1 MLDWLFYRQN
11 SNKIKT
17 ASNNVIIAELV
28 ESIVHGLK
36 FISRLISE
44 NIFYVEF
51 RQKECTNIK
60 TIFFK

>member
-11 SNKIKT
+11 STKTKT
-17 ASNNVIIAELV
+17 ASNNAIIAELV
-28 ESIVHGLK
+28 GSIVHGLK

-44 NIFYVEF
+44 NIFYVEL

-60 TIFFK
+60 SIFFK